1 MAEIYIPIDSTN
13 LKDVIPPG
21 EDILYSTMCQGTY
34 AYRTLNQTISV
45 KFNAHALLTTGG
57 IAYTCANRGGQ
68 MQNYYE
74 PWWRVFQVVKI
85 LKWRGFVINRPDLI
99 GSPMRKLNI
108 VSFSLKQNEG
118 FETEEKFK
126 ERNQEFVGKFRP
138 LLIQRRQEWLAANQG
153 NSEVDKKLY
162 KNLSKELE
170 KMMKNEDKRLQK
182 EARKKK

>member
-1 MAEIYIPIDSTN
+1 
-13 LKDVIPPG
+13 
-21 EDILYSTMCQGTY
+21 
-34 AYRTLNQTISV
+34 
-45 KFNAHALLTTGG
+45 
-57 IAYTCANRGGQ
+57 